1 MKNEMGERRR
11 TAREISCS
19 PSMKRDLRLATPVRA
34 SVMAKFPISVKRREF
49 SRARATG
56 DAAAAKK
63 AMSSDEYTRSESVD
77 RAIMTPRVRSPK
89 TRGAAMTLWTSVVF
103 KSPSRWGPRAPP
115 PRPSGRCRGFPSRS
129 TRSKKAHSP
138 GKGSGLR
145 SCPPL
150 R

>member
-19 PSMKRDLRLATPVRA
+19 PNMKRDLRLATPVRA

-63 AMSSDEYTRSESVD
+63 AMSS
-77 RAIMTPRVRSPK
+77 
-89 TRGAAMTLWTSVVF
+89 
-103 KSPSRWGPRAPP
+103 
-115 PRPSGRCRGFPSRS
+115 
-129 TRSKKAHSP
+129 
-138 GKGSGLR
+138 
-145 SCPPL
+145 
-150 R
+150 